1 MVSTMLGNATIRLT
15 MQSYR
20 MSCCGLNTRG
30 NWSVLLAQSG
40 EGTECLIDCGAPG
53 AASACVALKCCP
65 TNTTACACFLEKNAT
80 GLLVGQVLS
89 FQELVEILCHLF
101 SSCAGNA
108 RGRQSSCQACH
119 TIIPDFL
126 QLELG
131 LEFMYQYM
139 MFFVWHLQ
147 IILGIFLSRKL
158 LRPVIRKGN

>member
-1 MVSTMLGNATIRLT
+1 MVSTMLGNATQRLT

-53 AASACVALKCCP
+53 AASACMALLCCP
-65 TNTTACACFLEKNAT
+65 TNTTACACLLEKKMQ
-80 GLLVGQVLS
+80 LDCLS
-89 FQELVEILCHLF
+89 FQELVEILYHLF

-131 LEFMYQYM
+131 LEFMYQNSKHNPFYR
-139 MFFVWHLQ
+139 HLP
-147 IILGIFLSRKL
+147 IILGIFLSG
-158 LRPVIRKGN
+158 RPAMRKGD

>member
-1 MVSTMLGNATIRLT
+1 M
-15 MQSYR
+15 
-20 MSCCGLNTRG
+20 
-30 NWSVLLAQSG
+30 
-40 EGTECLIDCGAPG
+40 
-53 AASACVALKCCP
+53 ASARVALKCCP

-80 GLLVGQVLS
+80 GLLVGQALS

-108 RGRQSSCQACH
+108 RGRQSCCQACN

-158 LRPVIRKGN
+158 LRPVMRKGN

>member
-1 MVSTMLGNATIRLT
+1 MVSTMLCNATLCLT

-20 MSCCGLNTRG
+20 VSCCGLNTRG

-53 AASACVALKCCP
+53 VASACVALLRRP
-65 TNTTACACFLEKNAT
+65 TNTTACARFLEKRMQL
-80 GLLVGQVLS
+80 GCLS
-89 FQELVEILCHLF
+89 FQELFEILCHLF

-126 QLELG
+126 QHEPG
-131 LEFMYQYM
+131 LEFMYRYM
-139 MFFVWHLQ
+139 MLFKWHMP
-147 IILGIFLSRKL
+147 IILGIFLFGRL
-158 LRPVIRKGN
+158 AMHKGD

>member
-1 MVSTMLGNATIRLT
+1 MVSTMLCNATQRLT

-53 AASACVALKCCP
+53 AASACTALKCCP
-65 TNTTACACFLEKNAT
+65 TNTTVCACLLEKRMQ
-80 GLLVGQVLS
+80 LDCLS

-158 LRPVIRKGN
+158 LRPVMRKGN

>member
-1 MVSTMLGNATIRLT
+1 MVSTMPCKATLRLT
-15 MQSYR
+15 MQSCR

-53 AASACVALKCCP
+53 VASACMAHKRCP
-65 TNTTACACFLEKNAT
+65 TNTTAIACFLEKNAT
-80 GLLVGQVLS
+80 TGLLVGQALS

-101 SSCAGNA
+101 NSCAGNA

-126 QLELG
+126 QHELG
-131 LEFMYQYM
+131 LEFIYQYM
-139 MFFVWHLQ
+139 MLFKWHMP
-147 IILGIFLSRKL
+147 IILGIFLFGRL
-158 LRPVIRKGN
+158 AMHKGD